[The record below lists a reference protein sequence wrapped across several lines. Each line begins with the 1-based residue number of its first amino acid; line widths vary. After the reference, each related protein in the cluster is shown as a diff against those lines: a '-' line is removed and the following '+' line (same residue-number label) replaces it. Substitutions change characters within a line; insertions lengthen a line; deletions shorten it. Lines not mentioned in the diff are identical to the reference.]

1 MRNTLSLLLLASA
14 LGACAQTGEN
24 PAARGISPV
33 NEPVLSRAAF
43 TYDLAAPGGVLPPQ
57 EVARLESWFRTLN
70 LGYGDSIYVDGPYAE
85 TVRGQVAQLAG
96 AYGMMI
102 LPAAPVTTGEVLPG
116 NVRVIVSRTR
126 AEMVGCPNWSAP
138 SNFNYNNTSM
148 PNYGCAV
155 NGNLSAMAANPQ
167 DLFSGRDGSG
177 VGDTHTA
184 SKAVDYYRK
193 AEPTGKDGL
202 KDISTKKDQ

>member
-24 PAARGISPV
+24 PAARGITPV

-43 TYDLAAPGGVLPPQ
+43 SYDLSAPGGLLPPQ

-70 LGYGDSIYVDGPYAE
+70 LGYGDSIYVDGAYAD
-85 TVRGQVAQLAG
+85 TVRGQVAQLAS
-96 AYGMMI
+96 AYGMMV
-102 LPAAPVTTGEVLPG
+102 LPTAPVTTGEVLPG

-138 SNFNYNNTSM
+138 SQFNYNNTSM
-148 PNYGCAV
+148 PNFGCGV
-155 NGNLSAMAANPQ
+155 NGNLAAMAANPQ
-167 DLFSGRDGSG
+167 DLFSGRDGSSI
-177 VGDTHTA
+177 GDAQTST
-184 SKAVDYYRK
+184 KAVESYRR
-193 AEPTGKDGL
+193 AEPTGMTGL